1 VSPLLRRDRV
11 WPAIIV
17 TALLG
22 NVTLGIV
29 LMRVAA
35 DDPHFAVEPDYYR
48 RAVGWDTTQAQARR
62 NLELGWQVVPALG
75 PVGGGEVPLTLV
87 LTDAGGAPLD
97 GASVSVEARAV
108 AHAAEVVAAN
118 LLPTGAPGTYTAA
131 LPVAREGLWE
141 VRAVAVRGADRL
153 TADLRLDARRDGPA
167 RVVTARPG
175 TADPERVA
183 AGLRVE

>member
-35 DDPHFAVEPDYYR
+35 ADPHFAVEPDYYR
-48 RAVGWDTTQAQARR
+48 RAVGWDTTQAQARQAR
-62 NLELGWQVVPALG
+62 ALGWQVAPALG
-75 PVGGGEVPLTLV
+75 PVGGGEVALTLV
-87 LTDAGGAPLD
+87 LTDAAGAALD

-108 AHAAEVVAAN
+108 AHANEPLVAN
-118 LLPTGAPGTYTAA
+118 LLPTGEPGTYAA
-131 LPVAREGLWE
+131 DLAVAREGLWE
-141 VRAVAVRGADRL
+141 VRVVAIRGEDQL
-153 TADLRLDARRDGPA
+153 TTQLRLDARRDGPA
-167 RVVTARPG
+167 RVVTERPG
-175 TADPERVA
+175 AADPERVA